1 MKRGYGEDVVKI
13 ERLNGG
19 GGGGGG
25 ESSYGEPGLAGC

>member
-19 GGGGGG
+19 GG